1 MNNTK
6 RSSSSFPQIKIP
18 FPPII
23 NLAELLQPNKSF
35 SLFDEPH
42 KPSRAP
48 NAFIIYRK
56 VFVKVA
62 RDEGHNL
69 PMTAIS
75 SMASISWEKEPEEV
89 KAEYKRISKEAH
101 LKKKAMFPKDKRK
114 KRKETWNVVSFQG
127 PNLLKHY
134 EVNHDD
140 DEELDE
146 DSNDISVIVNIW
158 NFRSNL
164 FTRNC

>member
-1 MNNTK
+1 

-75 SMASISWEKEPEEV
+75 SMASISWEQEPEEV

-101 LKKKAMFPKDKRK
+101 LKKKA
-114 KRKETWNVVSFQG
+114 
-127 PNLLKHY
+127 
-134 EVNHDD
+134 
-140 DEELDE
+140 
-146 DSNDISVIVNIW
+146 
-158 NFRSNL
+158 
-164 FTRNC
+164 